1 MEMANTA
8 HSAGSHPH
16 FISQFSV
23 LLSLVL
29 FEHVLFCL
37 NFALILST
45 CAATSKNS
53 SADVSALGILAFH
66 TWMFLEN

>member
-1 MEMANTA
+1 MKMANTVQ
-8 HSAGSHPH
+8 SPSSQPH

-23 LLSLVL
+23 LLSPILL
-29 FEHVLFCL
+29 EDIFFCL
-37 NFALILST
+37 HFALILNT

-53 SADVSALGILAFH
+53 SADVSALGTLTYH